1 MRILFKNRSQGE
13 YLDQCLVGICER
25 FEEITD
31 FLAHRSQE
39 QEEIVTQLFLDFV
52 ECFSSVGAEK
62 LDYPKEFQKDVK
74 YYLQEEPVMM
84 EQFEDIEFR
93 YLMLSDFY
101 DFCRLTKRYTKV

>member
-1 MRILFKNRSQGE
+1 MYIVSNNRVQGE
-13 YLDQCLVGICER
+13 FLDQCLVGICER

-31 FLAHRSQE
+31 FLEQRSQE
-39 QEEIVTQLFLDFV
+39 QEVIVIQLFSDFV

-74 YYLQEEPVMM
+74 YYMQGEPVMM

-93 YLMLSDFY
+93 YLMLSDFV
-101 DFCRLTKRYTKV
+101 DFCRLTKRYTK